1 MKKVFEN
8 RILLVIVTAILFTG
22 VGAYAANYYATDVIY
37 NKKDGKS
44 TNVNDALTELY
55 NEMLEYNTES
65 ERNIIVANYL
75 NQVYTAASSWTILP
89 PTIYDIRYFSVNN
102 NQLVVK
108 EEGKYKI
115 YYQSASD
122 GGTSSMAYIRVLIN
136 NVEVASCGGYYARCA
151 NEEKSYV
158 SDLKIGDTIE
168 IDAYSTS
175 VNLGARAV
183 ISIVKINEE

>member
-75 NQVYTAASSWTILP
+75 NHVYTTATSWVNMAP
-89 PTIYDIRYFSVNN
+89 SIYDTRYFDLNN
-102 NQLVVK
+102 DKLVVQEK
-108 EEGKYKI
+108 GKYKI

-122 GGTSSMAYIRVLIN
+122 GGSSVKAFVRVLIN
-136 NVEVASCGGYYARCA
+136 NVEVASCGDYHARCA
-151 NEEKSYV
+151 NEERYYI
-158 SDLKIGDTIE
+158 SDLEIGDIIE
-168 IDAYSTS
+168 IDTYTT
-175 VNLGARAV
+175 NDKLGARV
-183 ISIVKINEE
+183 VVSIVKINE